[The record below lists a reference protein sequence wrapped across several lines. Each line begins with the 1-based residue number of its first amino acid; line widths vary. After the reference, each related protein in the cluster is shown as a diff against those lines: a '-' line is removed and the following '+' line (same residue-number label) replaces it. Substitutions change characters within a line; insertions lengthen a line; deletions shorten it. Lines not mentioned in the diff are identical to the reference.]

1 MPGAMRSFSRSCL
14 CHLYG
19 PLLASTL
26 KVMLKAALVSHGS
39 VEYEA
44 EAAWKC
50 APYMADGV
58 RTLGWHAQ
66 HQRLERQRLD
76 QTVCHYTVFASE
88 LLKSSTL
95 RLCSGPTLGLGLEI
109 SMDIECP

>member
-1 MPGAMRSFSRSCL
+1 MRVGAVLCINTYCIILCIILYYVLSYPG
-14 CHLYG
+14 
-19 PLLASTL
+19 
-26 KVMLKAALVSHGS
+26 